1 MSSPSSVSPVLHR
14 LRLLFRYLSGSP
26 VCPGLPPT
34 AVIAHTHHC
43 NHFCRM
49 CIREAVTFDGP
60 DMEVRLFQKIID
72 EGAPYF
78 RYISLDGPGETIMNP
93 EAFRMIRYA
102 RSKGIR
108 MMFSTNATLM
118 KAEIAEEI
126 LDSGLDQ
133 IIFSVNGTTPEVYQA
148 VHGAAS
154 YDKAVE
160 NIRRFLRRK
169 CERKAPTIVTI
180 QMVCLPQ
187 TLPQAGDFYRQWRG
201 VHGVNSVRVK
211 KDVVCVEP
219 VQIKEARPRPPRRNP
234 CARLWYGPVLIE
246 TNGDVY
252 ATPGVLYKAG
262 PVGNLR
268 QSRLSEIWN
277 NERMQAMRRAHAQ
290 GDESPFRECVDCAYP
305 RPRLP
310 MIIGGFLL
318 DPFTVGKL
326 MPLAE
331 RLAYWHGLPLYE
343 KFRWK
348 SEFSRL
354 LTRERLAKAGLTHRS
369 P

>member
-1 MSSPSSVSPVLHR
+1 MSGVSPGFHR
-14 LRLLFRYLSGSP
+14 LRLLLHYLKGSA

-34 AVIAHTHHC
+34 AVIANTHKC

-49 CIREAVTFDGP
+49 CIREAVAFDGP
-60 DMEVRLFQKIID
+60 DMEIGLFKKIID

-78 RYISLDGPGETIMNP
+78 RYISLDGPGETVMNP
-93 EAFRMIRYA
+93 QAMSLIRYA
-102 RSKGIR
+102 KSKGIR
-108 MMFSTNATLM
+108 MMFSTNATLVHPEM
-118 KAEIAEEI
+118 AEAI

-133 IIFSVNGTTPEVYQA
+133 IIFSVNGTTPEVYRI
-148 VHGAAS
+148 VHGVAS
-154 YDKAVE
+154 YEKALT
-160 NIRRFLRRK
+160 NIRFFLK
-169 CERKAPTIVTI
+169 CKVERNSATMVIV

-187 TLPQAGDFYRQWRG
+187 TLSQVGDFYRQWRRVPG
-201 VHGVNSVRVK
+201 VDSVRVK

-219 VQIKEARPRPPRRNP
+219 VQLRETSPRRLRRNA
-234 CARLWYGPVLIE
+234 CARLWYGPLYIE

-262 PVGNLR
+262 PVGNVRNETLG
-268 QSRLSEIWN
+268 EIWN
-277 NERMQAMRRAHAQ
+277 NPRMQAMRRAHAR
-290 GDESPFRECVDCAYP
+290 GDESPFPECVDCAYP

-318 DPFTVGKL
+318 DPVTVGRL
-326 MPLAE
+326 MPAAE
-331 RLAYWHGLPLYE
+331 KLSYWHGLPLYE

-348 SEFSRL
+348 SEWSRQ
-354 LTRERLAKAGLTHRS
+354 LTRRRVPKVDR